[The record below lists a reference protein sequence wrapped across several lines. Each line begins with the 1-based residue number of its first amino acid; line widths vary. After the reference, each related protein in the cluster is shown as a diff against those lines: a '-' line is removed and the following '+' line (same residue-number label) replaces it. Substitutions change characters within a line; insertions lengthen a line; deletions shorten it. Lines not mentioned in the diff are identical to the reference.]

1 MMAAQVMAAAP
12 VGTESWS
19 AEIGSIRVHFGPGS
33 IEQLG
38 DLAREMGG
46 SRVLVVTDPGVR
58 AAGYAERAMR
68 VLQGEGIE
76 ASVFDQVSEN
86 PTTVDVEAGRDF
98 AAERRIDLV
107 VGLGGGSAMDCA
119 KGINFLLTNGGRME
133 DYLGFGKASRPMLPS
148 IGVPTTA
155 GTGSE
160 AQSYALISQAETHR
174 KMACG
179 DRKARFREVIL
190 DPDFCATAPQRVR
203 AATGID
209 AVSHAVESFVCTR
222 ANPVSRMFAREA
234 WHLLQRSFDISS
246 SGPGPLGD
254 MLMGAH
260 LAGAAI
266 EGSMLGAAHACA
278 NPLTARFGVVHGVA
292 VGLMLPHVVRFN
304 GEVAAELYRDLSGG
318 SAEVLVRRIEELRSA
333 AGLPTRLRD
342 ALGRDLDRQT
352 LRELAEDAAG
362 QWTARFNPRPVEA
375 GDLLR
380 LYEVAL

>member
-1 MMAAQVMAAAP
+1 MTTAP
-12 VGTESWS
+12 VLAVPAGTDLWS
-19 AEIGSIRVHFGPGS
+19 AEIGSIRVHFGSGS

-38 DLAREMGG
+38 ELARGLGG
-46 SRVLVVTDPGVR
+46 KHALVVTDPGVR
-58 AAGYAERAMR
+58 AAGYAERAVR
-68 VLQGEGIE
+68 VLAGEGIG

-86 PTTVDVEAGRDF
+86 PTTADVEAGRSF
-98 AAERRIDLV
+98 AAEQRIDLL

-119 KGINFLLTNGGRME
+119 KGINFLLTNGGCME
-133 DYLGFGKASRPMLPS
+133 DYAGFGKASRPLLPS

-190 DPDFCATAPQRVR
+190 DPDLATTAPQRVR
-203 AATGID
+203 AAAGID

-234 WHLLQRSFDISS
+234 WHLLERSFDVESLDPRRI
-246 SGPGPLGD
+246 GD
-254 MLMGAH
+254 MLAGAH

-278 NPLTARFGVVHGVA
+278 NPLTARFGVAHGAA

-304 GEVAAELYRDLSGG
+304 GAVAAGLYRELSGG
-318 SAEVLVRRIEELRSA
+318 PAETVARRIEELRSA
-333 AGLPTRLRD
+333 AGLPQRLRD
-342 ALGRDLDRQT
+342 VVDRDLDRQT

-362 QWTARFNPRPVEA
+362 QWTARFNPRPVEVE
-375 GDLLR
+375 DLCR

>member
-1 MMAAQVMAAAP
+1 MMEAPVLAAP
-12 VGTESWS
+12 AGTDSWS
-19 AEIGSIRVHFGPGS
+19 AEIGSIRVHMGPGS

-38 DLAREMGG
+38 GLARELGA

-58 AAGYAERAMR
+58 AAGYAEHAVR
-68 VLQGEGIE
+68 VLNGEGIA

-86 PTTVDVEAGRDF
+86 PTTTDVEAGRSF
-98 AAERRIDLV
+98 AAERGIDLL

-133 DYLGFGKASRPMLPS
+133 DYLGFGKASQPLLPS

-179 DRKARFREVIL
+179 DRKARFRDVIL
-190 DPDFCATAPQRVR
+190 DPDLTATAPRRVR
-203 AATGID
+203 AAAGID

-234 WHLLQRSFDISS
+234 WRLLDKSFDVVSRD
-246 SGPGPLGD
+246 PGCLGD
-254 MLMGAH
+254 MLLGSH

-304 GEVAAELYRDLSGG
+304 GEVYRELSGL
-318 SAEVLVRRIEELRSA
+318 SSEVLARRIEELRIA
-333 AGLPTRLRD
+333 AGLPTRVCEVV
-342 ALGRDLDRQT
+342 GNDLDRQA

-362 QWTARFNPRPVEA
+362 QWTARFNPRPVDAE
-375 GDLLR
+375 DLYR